1 MSHVLGG
8 RLVILPLLKRPIAGA
23 ILNCEEDNMQQDYT
37 ISAIATPI
45 GQGGI
50 GIVRLSGERSVAIAE
65 ACFKPS
71 AGGKLTD
78 YGARKAVFGYIYKEN
93 GDFLDE
99 AICIVMKAPH
109 SYTCEDVV
117 ELQCHGGPVVL
128 KELLA
133 MSYRLGAVPAE
144 PGEFTKR
151 AFLNGRLDLT
161 QAQSVMDIIQART
174 DMAREAAANNL
185 QGRLSERIAEMRQEI
200 LGVIAHLEAS
210 IDFPEDDIED
220 VAMEDAEMK
229 VEQLHEA
236 VEDLLASAETGQIL
250 RDGLQTA
257 IIGRPNAGK
266 SSLLNLML
274 GQERAI
280 VTDVPGTTRDS
291 IEEYM
296 NIGGIP
302 LKLADTAGIRDTD
315 NLVEK
320 IGVEKAYSYAQEAEL
335 VLAVLD
341 GSQPLTEADDPI
353 WHLLSKC
360 RGRIIV
366 INNKIDKA
374 QEESILTEAEIRQK
388 AAEKEVA
395 EIYQVVNLS
404 AKHGRGLKELEEA
417 IKNLVFAGKINYRE
431 SVMVNDARQTDILR
445 QAMLLLD
452 QTRMTLMSGMS
463 EDFVVIDLRSAWE
476 KLGEITGDT
485 VDEDIIDEIFSR
497 FCLGK

>member
-1 MSHVLGG
+1 
-8 RLVILPLLKRPIAGA
+8 
-23 ILNCEEDNMQQDYT
+23 MQQDYT
-37 ISAIATPI
+37 ISAIATPV
-45 GQGGI
+45 GEGGI
-50 GIVRLSGERSVAIAE
+50 GIVRLSGERAVAIAE
-65 ACFKPS
+65 ECFRPA
-71 AGGKLTD
+71 AGGRLTD
-78 YGARKAVFGYIYKEN
+78 YEARRALFGYIYMEN

-128 KELLA
+128 RELLA
-133 MSYRLGAVPAE
+133 MSYRLGAKPAE

-161 QAQSVMDIIQART
+161 QAQSVMDMIQAKT
-174 DMAREAAANNL
+174 SVAREAAAGNL
-185 QGRLSERIAEMRQEI
+185 QGRLSESIAEMRQEI

-220 VAMEDAEMK
+220 VAMEEAELK
-229 VEQLHEA
+229 VEELHA
-236 VEDLLASAETGQIL
+236 KVEDLLRSAATGQIL
-250 RDGLQTA
+250 RDGLKTA

-302 LKLADTAGIRDTD
+302 LRLIDTAGIRDTD

-320 IGVEKAYSYAQEAEL
+320 IGVEKAYSYAKDAQL
-335 VLAVLD
+335 VLAVID
-341 GSQPLTEADDPI
+341 GSQPLSAADEPI
-353 WHLLSKC
+353 WQLLSQC
-360 RGRIIV
+360 TGRIIV
-366 INNKIDKA
+366 INNKADKA
-374 QEESILTEAEIRQK
+374 LEENLLTEAEIRQE
-388 AAEKEVA
+388 AAEHEAADV
-395 EIYQVVNLS
+395 YRVVSLS
-404 AKHGRGLKELEEA
+404 AKNGLGLKELEEA
-417 IKNLVFAGKINYRE
+417 IKELVFAGRISCRE
-431 SVMVNDARQTDILR
+431 SVLVSDARQADILR
-445 QAMLLLD
+445 QAMVLLD

-497 FCLGK
+497 FCIGK

>member
-1 MSHVLGG
+1 MY
-8 RLVILPLLKRPIAGA
+8 RMKKQD
-23 ILNCEEDNMQQDYT
+23 EDKDMQQDYT
-37 ISAIATPI
+37 ISAIATAI

-50 GIVRLSGERSVAIAE
+50 GIVRISGEKAVEIAE
-65 ACFKPS
+65 KCFRPA
-71 AGGKLTD
+71 AGGKVRE
-78 YGARKAVFGYIYKEN
+78 YGRSAVYGNIYKEN
-93 GDFLDE
+93 EEFLDE
-99 AICIVMKAPH
+99 AICIVMEAPH

-133 MSYRLGAVPAE
+133 LTYRLGARPAE

-151 AFLNGRLDLT
+151 AFLNGRLDLS
-161 QAQSVMDIIQART
+161 QAQSVMDMIQART
-174 DMAREAAANNL
+174 TMSLEMAAGNL
-185 QGRLSERIAEMRQEI
+185 QGRLSEKIQEMRQEI

-220 VAMEDAEMK
+220 VAMEEAELK
-229 VEQLHEA
+229 VEKLHGDL
-236 VEDLLASAETGQIL
+236 EDLLASAQTGQIL

-302 LKLADTAGIRDTD
+302 LRLADTAGIRETD

-320 IGVEKAYSYAQEAEL
+320 IGVDKAYSYAKEAEL
-335 VLAVLD
+335 VLAVID
-341 GSQPLTEADDPI
+341 GSQPLSQEDEPI
-353 WHLLSKC
+353 WQLLKEC
-360 RGRIIV
+360 QGRIILILNKADQDHV
-366 INNKIDKA
+366 IS
-374 QEESILTEAEIRQK
+374 EEQIREK
-388 AAEKEVA
+388 AAEKEVE
-395 EIYQVVNLS
+395 EIYRIISLS
-404 AKHGRGLKELEEA
+404 AKSGAGLGALEEA
-417 IKNLVFAGKINYRE
+417 IKEMVFAGKISCRE
-431 SVMVNDARQTDILR
+431 SIMVSDARQADIIR
-445 QAMLLLD
+445 QALVLLD
-452 QTRMTLMSGMS
+452 QTRVTLMTGMR

-476 KLGEITGDT
+476 KLGEITGET
-485 VDEDIIDEIFSR
+485 LGEDIIDEIFSR
-497 FCLGK
+497 FCIGK

>member
-1 MSHVLGG
+1 MY
-8 RLVILPLLKRPIAGA
+8 RMKKQD
-23 ILNCEEDNMQQDYT
+23 EDKDMQQDYT
-37 ISAIATPI
+37 ISAIATAI

-50 GIVRLSGERSVAIAE
+50 GIVRISGEKAVEIAE
-65 ACFKPS
+65 KCFRPA
-71 AGGKLTD
+71 AGGEVRD
-78 YGARKAVFGYIYKEN
+78 YGRSAVYGNIYKEN
-93 GDFLDE
+93 EEFLDE
-99 AICIVMKAPH
+99 AICIVMEAPH

-133 MSYRLGAVPAE
+133 LTYRLGARPAE

-151 AFLNGRLDLT
+151 AFLNGRLDLS
-161 QAQSVMDIIQART
+161 QAQSVMDMIQART
-174 DMAREAAANNL
+174 TMSLEMAAGNL
-185 QGRLSERIAEMRQEI
+185 QGRLSEKIQEMRQEI

-220 VAMEDAEMK
+220 VAMEEAELK
-229 VEQLHEA
+229 VEKLHGDL
-236 VEDLLASAETGQIL
+236 EDLLASAQTGQIL

-302 LKLADTAGIRDTD
+302 LRLADTAGIRETD

-320 IGVEKAYSYAQEAEL
+320 IGVDKAYSYAKEAEL
-335 VLAVLD
+335 VLAVID
-341 GSQPLTEADDPI
+341 GSQPMSQEDEPI
-353 WHLLSKC
+353 WQLLKEC
-360 RGRIIV
+360 QGRIIL
-366 INNKIDKA
+366 ILNKADQGQVLSKEQI
-374 QEESILTEAEIRQK
+374 EEK
-388 AAEKEVA
+388 AAEKEVE
-395 EIYQVVNLS
+395 EIYRTISLS
-404 AKHGRGLKELEEA
+404 AKSGEGLGALEEA
-417 IKNLVFAGKINYRE
+417 IKEMVFAGKISCRE
-431 SVMVNDARQTDILR
+431 SIMVSDARQADIIR
-445 QAMLLLD
+445 QALLLLD
-452 QTRMTLMSGMS
+452 QTRVTLMTGMS

-485 VDEDIIDEIFSR
+485 LGEDIIDEIFSR
-497 FCLGK
+497 FCIGK

>member
-1 MSHVLGG
+1 MY
-8 RLVILPLLKRPIAGA
+8 RIEKQD
-23 ILNCEEDNMQQDYT
+23 EDKDMQQDYT
-37 ISAIATPI
+37 ISAIATAI

-50 GIVRLSGERSVAIAE
+50 GIVRISGERAVEIAE
-65 ACFKPS
+65 KCFRPA
-71 AGGKLTD
+71 AGGELKE
-78 YGARKAVFGYIYKEN
+78 YGRSAVYGNIYKEN
-93 GDFLDE
+93 EEFLDE
-99 AICIVMKAPH
+99 AICIVMAAPH

-128 KELLA
+128 RELLA
-133 MSYRLGAVPAE
+133 LTYRLGARPAE

-151 AFLNGRLDLT
+151 AFLNGRLDLS
-161 QAQSVMDIIQART
+161 QAQSVMDMIQART
-174 DMAREAAANNL
+174 TMSLEMAAGNL
-185 QGRLSERIAEMRQEI
+185 QGKLSEKIQEMRQEI

-220 VAMEDAEMK
+220 VAMEEAELK
-229 VEQLHEA
+229 VEKLHA
-236 VEDLLASAETGQIL
+236 DLEDLLVSAQTGQIL

-302 LKLADTAGIRDTD
+302 LRLADTAGIRETD

-320 IGVEKAYSYAQEAEL
+320 IGVDKAYSYAKEAEL
-335 VLAVLD
+335 VLAVID
-341 GSQPLTEADDPI
+341 GSQPLSQEDEPI
-353 WHLLSKC
+353 WQLLKECQGKIILILNKSDQGQVLSKEQ
-360 RGRIIV
+360 
-366 INNKIDKA
+366 IDK
-374 QEESILTEAEIRQK
+374 K
-388 AAEKEVA
+388 AAEKEVE
-395 EIYQVVNLS
+395 EIYRIISLS
-404 AKHGRGLKELEEA
+404 ARSGEGLGVLEEA
-417 IKNLVFAGKINYRE
+417 IKEMVFAGKISCRE
-431 SVMVNDARQTDILR
+431 SVMVSDARQADIIR
-445 QAMLLLD
+445 QALLLLD
-452 QTRMTLMSGMS
+452 QTRVTLMTGMS

-485 VDEDIIDEIFSR
+485 LGEDIIDEIFSR
-497 FCLGK
+497 FCIGK

>member
-1 MSHVLGG
+1 
-8 RLVILPLLKRPIAGA
+8 
-23 ILNCEEDNMQQDYT
+23 MQQDYT
-37 ISAIATPI
+37 ISAIATPV
-45 GQGGI
+45 GEGGI
-50 GIVRLSGERSVAIAE
+50 GIVRLSGERAVAIAE
-65 ACFKPS
+65 ECFKPA
-71 AGGKLTD
+71 AGGRLTD
-78 YGARKAVFGYIYKEN
+78 YEARRALFGYIYMEN

-128 KELLA
+128 QELLA
-133 MSYRLGAVPAE
+133 MSYRLGAKPAE

-161 QAQSVMDIIQART
+161 QAQSVMDMIQAKT
-174 DMAREAAANNL
+174 SVAREAAAGNL

-220 VAMEDAEMK
+220 VAMEEAELK
-229 VEQLHEA
+229 VEELHA
-236 VEDLLASAETGQIL
+236 KVEDLLSSAATGQIL
-250 RDGLQTA
+250 RDGLKTA

-296 NIGGIP
+296 NVGGIP
-302 LKLADTAGIRDTD
+302 LRLIDTAGIRDTD

-320 IGVEKAYSYAQEAEL
+320 IGVEKAYSYAKDAQL
-335 VLAVLD
+335 VLAVID
-341 GSQPLTEADDPI
+341 GSQPLGKADEPI
-353 WHLLSKC
+353 WQLLSQC
-360 RGRIIV
+360 TGRIIV
-366 INNKIDKA
+366 INNKADKA
-374 QEESILTEAEIRQK
+374 LEENLLTEAEIRQE
-388 AAEKEVA
+388 AAEHEAAEV
-395 EIYQVVNLS
+395 YRVVSLS
-404 AKHGRGLKELEEA
+404 AKSGQGLKELEEA
-417 IKNLVFAGKINYRE
+417 IKELVFAGRISCRE
-431 SVMVNDARQTDILR
+431 SVLVSDARQADILR
-445 QAMLLLD
+445 QAMVLLD

-497 FCLGK
+497 FCIGK

>member
-1 MSHVLGG
+1 
-8 RLVILPLLKRPIAGA
+8 
-23 ILNCEEDNMQQDYT
+23 MQQDYT
-37 ISAIATPI
+37 ISAIATPV
-45 GQGGI
+45 GEGGI
-50 GIVRLSGERSVAIAE
+50 GIVRLSGERAVAIAE
-65 ACFKPS
+65 ECFKPA
-71 AGGKLTD
+71 AGGRLTD
-78 YGARKAVFGYIYKEN
+78 YEARRALFGYIYMEN

-128 KELLA
+128 QELLA
-133 MSYRLGAVPAE
+133 MSYRLGAKPAE

-161 QAQSVMDIIQART
+161 QAQSVMDMIQAKT
-174 DMAREAAANNL
+174 SVAREAAAGNL

-220 VAMEDAEMK
+220 VAMEEAELK
-229 VEQLHEA
+229 VEELHA
-236 VEDLLASAETGQIL
+236 KVEDLLSSAATGQIL
-250 RDGLQTA
+250 RDGLKTA

-274 GQERAI
+274 GHERAI

-296 NIGGIP
+296 NVGGIP
-302 LKLADTAGIRDTD
+302 LRLIDTAGIRDTD

-320 IGVEKAYSYAQEAEL
+320 IGVEKAYSYAKDAQL
-335 VLAVLD
+335 VLAVID
-341 GSQPLTEADDPI
+341 GSQPLGKADEPI
-353 WHLLSKC
+353 WQLLSQC
-360 RGRIIV
+360 TGRIIV
-366 INNKIDKA
+366 INNKADKA
-374 QEESILTEAEIRQK
+374 LEENLLTEAEIRQE
-388 AAEKEVA
+388 AAEHEAAEV
-395 EIYQVVNLS
+395 YRVVSLS
-404 AKHGRGLKELEEA
+404 AKSGQGLKELEEA
-417 IKNLVFAGKINYRE
+417 IKELVFAGRISCRE
-431 SVMVNDARQTDILR
+431 SVLVSDARQADILR
-445 QAMLLLD
+445 QAMVLLD

-497 FCLGK
+497 FCIGK

>member
-1 MSHVLGG
+1 
-8 RLVILPLLKRPIAGA
+8 
-23 ILNCEEDNMQQDYT
+23 MQQDYT
-37 ISAIATPI
+37 ISAIATPV
-45 GQGGI
+45 GEGGI
-50 GIVRLSGERSVAIAE
+50 GIVRLSGERAVAIAE
-65 ACFKPS
+65 ECFKPA
-71 AGGKLTD
+71 AGGRLAD
-78 YGARKAVFGYIYKEN
+78 YEARRALFGYIYMEN

-128 KELLA
+128 QELLA
-133 MSYRLGAVPAE
+133 MSYRLGAKPAE

-161 QAQSVMDIIQART
+161 QAQSVMDMIQAKT
-174 DMAREAAANNL
+174 SVAREAAAGNL

-220 VAMEDAEMK
+220 VAMEEAELK
-229 VEQLHEA
+229 VEELHA
-236 VEDLLASAETGQIL
+236 KVEDLLSSAATGQIL
-250 RDGLQTA
+250 RDGLKTA

-302 LKLADTAGIRDTD
+302 LRLIDTAGIRDTD

-320 IGVEKAYSYAQEAEL
+320 IGVEKAYSYAKDAQL
-335 VLAVLD
+335 VLAVID
-341 GSQPLTEADDPI
+341 GSQPFSKADEPI
-353 WHLLSKC
+353 WQLLSQC
-360 RGRIIV
+360 TGRIIV
-366 INNKIDKA
+366 INNKADKA
-374 QEESILTEAEIRQK
+374 LEENLLTEAEIRQE
-388 AAEKEVA
+388 AAEHEAAEV
-395 EIYQVVNLS
+395 YRVVSLS
-404 AKHGRGLKELEEA
+404 AKSGQGLKELEEA
-417 IKNLVFAGKINYRE
+417 IKELVFAGRISCRE
-431 SVMVNDARQTDILR
+431 SVLVSDARQAEILR
-445 QAMLLLD
+445 QAMVLLD

-497 FCLGK
+497 FCIGK

>member
-1 MSHVLGG
+1 
-8 RLVILPLLKRPIAGA
+8 
-23 ILNCEEDNMQQDYT
+23 MQQEYT
-37 ISAIATPI
+37 ISAIATPV

-50 GIVRLSGERSVAIAE
+50 GIVRLSGEKAVDIAQE
-65 ACFKPS
+65 CFKPA
-71 AGGKLTD
+71 AGGKISD
-78 YGARKAVFGYIYKEN
+78 YEARRAVFGYIYKEN

-133 MSYRLGAVPAE
+133 MTYRLGAKPAE

-161 QAQSVMDIIQART
+161 QAQSVMDMIQART
-174 DMAREAAANNL
+174 TMAREAAANNL
-185 QGRLSERIAEMRQEI
+185 QGRLSERIGEMRQEI

-220 VAMEDAEMK
+220 VALEDAEMK
-229 VEQLHEA
+229 VEQLHGA

-320 IGVEKAYSYAQEAEL
+320 IGVEKAYSYAREAEL
-335 VLAVLD
+335 VLAVFD
-341 GSQPLTEADDPI
+341 GSQPLTAADDPI
-353 WHLLSKC
+353 WHLLSQCSGK
-360 RGRIIV
+360 III
-366 INNKIDKA
+366 INNKVDKA
-374 QEESILTEAEIRQK
+374 LEENILTEKEIRQE
-388 AAEKEVA
+388 AAKKEV
-395 EIYQVVNLS
+395 EDVYQVINLS
-404 AKHGRGLKELEEA
+404 AKQGQGLKELEEA
-417 IKNLVFAGKINYRE
+417 IKNLVFAGKINCRE
-431 SVMVNDARQTDILR
+431 SVMVNDARQADILR
-445 QAMLLLD
+445 QAMVLLD

-485 VDEDIIDEIFSR
+485 LDEDIIDEIFSR
-497 FCLGK
+497 FCIGK

>member
-1 MSHVLGG
+1 
-8 RLVILPLLKRPIAGA
+8 
-23 ILNCEEDNMQQDYT
+23 MQQDYT
-37 ISAIATPI
+37 ISAIATPV
-45 GQGGI
+45 GEGGI
-50 GIVRLSGERSVAIAE
+50 GIVRLSGERAVAIAE
-65 ACFKPS
+65 ECFKPA
-71 AGGKLTD
+71 AGGRLTD
-78 YGARKAVFGYIYKEN
+78 YEARRALFGYIYMEN

-128 KELLA
+128 QELLA
-133 MSYRLGAVPAE
+133 MSYRLGAKPAE

-161 QAQSVMDIIQART
+161 QAQSVMDMIQAKT
-174 DMAREAAANNL
+174 SVAREAAAGNL

-220 VAMEDAEMK
+220 VAMEEAELK
-229 VEQLHEA
+229 VEELHA
-236 VEDLLASAETGQIL
+236 KVEDLLGSAATGQIL
-250 RDGLQTA
+250 RDGLKTA

-274 GQERAI
+274 GHERAI

-296 NIGGIP
+296 NVGGIP
-302 LKLADTAGIRDTD
+302 LRLIDTAGIRETD

-320 IGVEKAYSYAQEAEL
+320 IGVEKAYSYAKDAQL
-335 VLAVLD
+335 VLAVID
-341 GSQPLTEADDPI
+341 GSQPLGKADEPI
-353 WHLLSKC
+353 WQLLSQC
-360 RGRIIV
+360 TGRIIV
-366 INNKIDKA
+366 INNKADKA
-374 QEESILTEAEIRQK
+374 FEENLLTEAEIRQEAVEHE
-388 AAEKEVA
+388 AAEV
-395 EIYQVVNLS
+395 YRVVSLS
-404 AKHGRGLKELEEA
+404 AKSGQGLKELEEA
-417 IKNLVFAGKINYRE
+417 IKELVFAGRISCRE
-431 SVMVNDARQTDILR
+431 SVLVSDARQADILR
-445 QAMLLLD
+445 QAMVLLD

-497 FCLGK
+497 FCIGK

>member
-1 MSHVLGG
+1 MY
-8 RLVILPLLKRPIAGA
+8 RMKKQD
-23 ILNCEEDNMQQDYT
+23 EDKDMQQDYT
-37 ISAIATPI
+37 ISAIATAI

-50 GIVRLSGERSVAIAE
+50 GIVRISGEKAVEIAE
-65 ACFKPS
+65 KCFRPA
-71 AGGKLTD
+71 AGGKVRE
-78 YGARKAVFGYIYKEN
+78 YGRSAVYGNIYKEN
-93 GDFLDE
+93 EEFLDE
-99 AICIVMKAPH
+99 AICIVMEAPH

-128 KELLA
+128 RELLA
-133 MSYRLGAVPAE
+133 LTYRLGARPAE

-151 AFLNGRLDLT
+151 AFLNGRLDLS
-161 QAQSVMDIIQART
+161 QAQSVMDMIQART
-174 DMAREAAANNL
+174 TMSLEMAAGNL
-185 QGRLSERIAEMRQEI
+185 QGRLSEKIQEMRQEI

-220 VAMEDAEMK
+220 VAMEEAELK
-229 VEQLHEA
+229 VEKLHGDL
-236 VEDLLASAETGQIL
+236 EDLLASAQTGQIL

-302 LKLADTAGIRDTD
+302 LRLADTAGIRETD

-320 IGVEKAYSYAQEAEL
+320 IGVDKAYSYAKEAEL
-335 VLAVLD
+335 VLAVID
-341 GSQPLTEADDPI
+341 GSQPMSQEDEPI
-353 WHLLSKC
+353 WQLLKEC
-360 RGRIIV
+360 QGRIILILNKADQEQV
-366 INNKIDKA
+366 IS
-374 QEESILTEAEIRQK
+374 EEQIREK
-388 AAEKEVA
+388 AAEKEVE
-395 EIYQVVNLS
+395 EIYRIISLS
-404 AKHGRGLKELEEA
+404 AKSGEGLGALEDA
-417 IKNLVFAGKINYRE
+417 IKEMVFAGKISCRE
-431 SVMVNDARQTDILR
+431 SIMVSDARQADIIR
-445 QAMLLLD
+445 QALLLLD
-452 QTRMTLMSGMS
+452 QTRVTLMTGMS

-485 VDEDIIDEIFSR
+485 LGEDIIDEIFSR
-497 FCLGK
+497 FCIGK